1 MACKM
6 LIFDLRETE
15 KNYFNQSIPIPNY
28 VIDSGRGMYLIW
40 LINKVPSQA
49 LALWKAIQEYL

>member
-1 MACKM
+1 M
-6 LIFDLRETE
+6 DLE

-40 LINKVPSQA
+40 IINAVPSKA
-49 LALWKAIQEYL
+49 LPLWKAV